1 MTTTTLATPM
11 SEITDARLM
20 YEALS
25 RKLHNVTLDVE
36 LRIKA
41 EIAAQIN
48 RLKKERNAV
57 ILGHNYMEAALFHS
71 IPDFVG
77 DSLYLSRMAAQTDKD
92 VIVFCGVEFMAET
105 AKILSP
111 DKTVL
116 LPAEKAG
123 CSLAASISAEDVR
136 RLKERYPGVP
146 VVTYVNT
153 YADVKAETDICCTS
167 GNAVA
172 VVNSLDSER
181 VIFLPDEYLAK
192 NVAEETGK
200 KIIIP
205 TAAGGE
211 TQGVDRMD
219 PVPVTLEPQPASRRD
234 QETGHPIIPL
244 ESEEFDLIG
253 WHGRCEVHDKFTVED
268 IRRVR
273 AEFPDAVILSHPE
286 CSPEVVAESDFTGS
300 TSAMIRHVEQT
311 DAPRYLLLTECSM
324 GDNIIGANPDK
335 EMLRL
340 CSVRCPHMGQITM
353 EDTLAALEKMQYE
366 ITVPEE
372 ILARAARS
380 VQRMVEIG

>member
-1 MTTTTLATPM
+1 MTTATTATPLA
-11 SEITDARLM
+11 ELTDAGLM
-20 YEALS
+20 YEALA
-25 RKLHNVTLDVE
+25 RKLHNVALDVE

-41 EIAAQIN
+41 DLAAQIN

-123 CSLAASISAEDVR
+123 CSLAASITGEDVR
-136 RLKERYPGVP
+136 RLKAQYPGVP

-153 YADVKAETDICCTS
+153 YADVKAETDVCCTS

-172 VVNSLDSER
+172 VVNSLDSDR
-181 VIFLPDEYLAK
+181 VIFIPDEYLAR
-192 NVAEETGK
+192 NVAQETGK
-200 KIIIP
+200 QIIIP
-205 TAAGGE
+205 SDHG
-211 TQGVDRMD
+211 DD
-219 PVPVTLEPQPASRRD
+219 PDDGLGLEPQTLDA
-234 QETGHPIIPL
+234 ETGHPIIPL
-244 ESEEFDLIG
+244 GTEAFDLIG
-253 WHGRCEVHDKFTVED
+253 WHGRCEVHEKFTVQD
-268 IRRVR
+268 IENVRRQY
-273 AEFPDAVILSHPE
+273 PDVSIVAHPE
-286 CSPEVVAESDFTGS
+286 CSPEVVAASDFTGS
-300 TSAMIRHVEQT
+300 TTSMIRYVEET
-311 DAPRYLLLTECSM
+311 DARHYLLLTECSM

-366 ITVPEE
+366 ISVPEE

>member
-1 MTTTTLATPM
+1 MTTATLAAPM
-11 SEITDARLM
+11 AEITDARLM
-20 YEALS
+20 YEALA

-123 CSLAASISAEDVR
+123 CSLAASITAEDVR
-136 RLKERYPGVP
+136 RLKEQYPGVP

-192 NVAEETGK
+192 NVAEETDK
-200 KIIIP
+200 KIIFP
-205 TAAGGE
+205 TAAGVE
-211 TQGVDRMD
+211 TKGVDPMD
-219 PVPVTLEPQPASRRD
+219 PVPVTLEPQPTFRRD

-253 WHGRCEVHDKFTVED
+253 WHGRCEVHDKFTVDD